1 MPIFPSIFSVIDK
14 RSYYI
19 ALFKW
24 NDDVTPAHIAAT
36 ATALSGLPE
45 VIDTIL
51 DYRHAADIG
60 INQGNFDYG
69 VTADFADEAGYLTY
83 RDHPAHQAV
92 LSGFIVGHV
101 AQRVAVQLRLE
112 A

>member
-1 MPIFPSIFSVIDK
+1 MI
-14 RSYYI
+14 RHI

-60 INQGNFDYG
+60 INQANFDYG
-69 VTADFADEAGYLTY
+69 VTADFALRQTALPSASVFS
-83 RDHPAHQAV
+83 PAPSPSFRTIGTGTCA
-92 LSGFIVGHV
+92 
-101 AQRVAVQLRLE
+101 E
-112 A
+112 